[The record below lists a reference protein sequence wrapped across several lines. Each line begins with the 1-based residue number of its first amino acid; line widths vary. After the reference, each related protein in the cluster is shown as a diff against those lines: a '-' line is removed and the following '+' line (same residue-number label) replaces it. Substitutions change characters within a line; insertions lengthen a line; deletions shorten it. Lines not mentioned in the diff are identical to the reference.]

1 MNAPFIHFR
10 FLLLLTVVG
19 IITISCKKKKDAD
32 PTPALR
38 TPIDYNLLTPSTP
51 YTKYF
56 VDAKGDTTV
65 DRTEG
70 RKLLRMLTAMDVYC
84 KSSVASATA
93 IDSTI
98 LSNMFHNKSNA
109 FIAPY
114 LDLNGL
120 NYSVQKYTATSTT
133 FKAKTDQDFEKMF
146 GAIARASLSVSN
158 TADKGSAGVYTDG
171 SAKYLVDTS
180 GLEYAEILV
189 NSFIGA
195 VQLDYI
201 SNVLLF
207 KGITESNLVLVPG
220 KNYTPL
226 EHNWDMAYG
235 LFTANDIYA
244 LGATDDIINGGETF
258 IGEALWKYNKKAYK
272 NIYLSFLKGRAAIV
286 NNDINEL
293 RIQAVIIRKNLESA
307 IGTSAAF
314 NISES
319 AQAPAYSLIAK
330 KTHCFSISYGSIYAL
345 RFCTLIGG
353 NPSFSDGLK
362 NKLLNSTVTR
372 IENIDTDQYWVV
384 YNDINNKF
392 GFYK

>member
-19 IITISCKKKKDAD
+19 LITISCKKKDD
-32 PTPALR
+32 PQPVPALR
-38 TPIDYNLLTPSTP
+38 TPIDYNLLTPTTP

-70 RKLLRMLTAMDVYC
+70 RKLLRMLSAMNVYC
-84 KSSVASATA
+84 KSAVLNATA
-93 IDSTI
+93 IDSTT

-114 LDLNGL
+114 QDLNGL
-120 NYSVQKYTATSTT
+120 NYSIQKYTATSTT
-133 FKAKTDQDFEKMF
+133 FKAKTDVDFEKMF
-146 GAIARASLSVSN
+146 GAIANASLSVSN
-158 TADKGSAGVYTDG
+158 NADLGTAGVYQDG
-171 SAKYLVDTS
+171 DAKYLVDTS
-180 GLEYAEILV
+180 GLEYTEVLV

-201 SNVLLF
+201 ANVLLF
-207 KGITESNLVLVPG
+207 TGITETNLALVPG

-226 EHNWDMAYG
+226 EHNWDIAYG
-235 LFTANDIYA
+235 LFTSNDIYA
-244 LGATDDIINGGETF
+244 LGATDDLMNGGETF

-272 NIYLSFLKGRAAIV
+272 TIYLSFLKGRAAIV
-286 NNDINEL
+286 NNDLNEL
-293 RIQAVIIRKNLESA
+293 RTQAVIIRKNLETA
-307 IGTSAAF
+307 IGASATI
-314 NISES
+314 NISNS
-319 AQAPAYSLIAK
+319 AQTPPSSNIGLK
-330 KTHCFSISYGSIYAL
+330 KHYFSRAYGSMYAI

-372 IENIDTDQYWVV
+372 IENVETDLYWIV
-384 YNDINNKF
+384 YNDISDKF